1 MKKIKMEYIHKKT
14 LFTTNRITVEK
25 YARKNNT
32 KKKKNNNNNE
42 KRNERKYPSQVNPY
56 Y

>member
-1 MKKIKMEYIHKKT
+1 MQEKIT
-14 LFTTNRITVEK
+14 Q
-25 YARKNNT
+25 

-56 Y
+56 YQHIKVIVKA